1 MNEKKKIN
9 LLPQEIKNKYD
20 NMHLAVFASVILSI
34 FVFTA
39 AVQLLNIGILKWDIN
54 RITAKNEKYEREKAS
69 ISILQEKIN
78 EYNEYIAE
86 YENVPFPFVRF
97 MHDME
102 NVCSE
107 SVYIISVD
115 TPDRLIDEGENEE
128 EEREK
133 EDNNDEVAEKTD
145 DKEKSEEEL
154 TQTEEPKIEYTGDL
168 SERNIVIRG
177 YGQNQRDISSFIYKL
192 SKLSYIKD
200 AKVSAIEEHKM
211 ADGNMYNIF
220 EIIVTGGA
228 DNEAVNKG

>member
-102 NVCSE
+102 NVRSE

-115 TPDRLIDEGENEE
+115 TPDRLIDEGDNEE
-128 EEREK
+128 EGK
-133 EDNNDEVAEKTD
+133 NKDDNNVENTE
-145 DKEKSEEEL
+145 DKDSEKSEEEL

>member
-20 NMHLAVFASVILSI
+20 NMHLEVFASVILSI

-102 NVCSE
+102 NVRSE

-115 TPDRLIDEGENEE
+115 TPDRLIDEGDNEE
-128 EEREK
+128 EGK
-133 EDNNDEVAEKTD
+133 NKDDNNVENTE
-145 DKEKSEEEL
+145 DKDSEKSEEEL

>member
-86 YENVPFPFVRF
+86 YENVPFPFMRF

-102 NVCSE
+102 NVRSE

-115 TPDRLIDEGENEE
+115 TPDRLIDEGDNEE
-128 EEREK
+128 EGNNK
-133 EDNNDEVAEKTD
+133 EENNVENTE
-145 DKEKSEEEL
+145 DKDSEKSEEEL

-168 SERNIVIRG
+168 SARNIVIRG
-177 YGQNQRDISSFIYKL
+177 YGQNQRDISSFIYEL